1 MKTRK
6 AKKSA
11 KRSDPLRAYRFTLLI
26 RHFLSAFYGIM
37 LGYAIMAGNAV
48 INYFVGV
55 LSAIMAYIVL
65 KSIAGKY
72 LVKIKLEP
80 TEPAVVRGGQ
90 AVIVAKIRNYSPFIY
105 PVSFLLVKDSL
116 NPAGQRIFFC
126 VRPFAKLSMAFPLTF
141 IHCGS
146 YPLRPVSAH
155 VISAGGMVWA
165 KTLLRKKGLPV
176 LSVTPEQ
183 RHAVIDQSAGEGSGE
198 SAVSV
203 KPSVSMTDS
212 VFIRQYVPGD
222 DPRFIHWKRSAA
234 REDWQLRS
242 FYQESERNYIVFFD
256 ARMENGLNRDM
267 SAYSDPFGS
276 DPEFEHNFAL
286 ADKLSSAAVSIS
298 GALLKEGIPFYFAYP
313 ASPAISSVFCDSNT
327 AFGQIRTIAGTIP
340 FAPLPSPE
348 PPAVGASPA
357 AGAREQ
363 TGPFDRSL
371 VTTLAALLPSADSG
385 VTVIRICPALKNDAA
400 VSAGLSGPSGSAGP
414 AASASSSAAA
424 GSGATDGSSLLS
436 DPDDLSVSRPAA
448 VSLSRDTRRLLS
460 PAEFSIHDLPEAEC
474 FAEQL
479 HGAFIISVEVKP

>member
-1 MKTRK
+1 
-6 AKKSA
+6 
-11 KRSDPLRAYRFTLLI
+11 
-26 RHFLSAFYGIM
+26 M

-65 KSIAGKY
+65 KSLAGKY
-72 LVKIKLEP
+72 LVKVKLEP
-80 TEPAVVRGGQ
+80 TEPNVVRGGQ

-126 VRPFAKLSMAFPLTF
+126 ARPFAKLSMAFPLTF

-267 SAYSDPFGS
+267 STHSDPFGGDS
-276 DPEFEHNFAL
+276 GFESAFSL

-313 ASPAISSVFCDSNT
+313 SSSSGDPAADKDSNLPAGQAPFALSSVFCDSNT
-327 AFGQIRTIAGTIP
+327 AFGKIRTIAGTIP
-340 FAPLPSPE
+340 FAPLPSPSGA
-348 PPAVGASPA
+348 PAGGASSA

-371 VTTLAALLPSADSG
+371 VITLAALLPSADSG
-385 VTVIRICPALKNDAA
+385 VTVIRISPALRNDAA

-424 GSGATDGSSLLS
+424 IAAAADGPSQYTDS
-436 DPDDLSVSRPAA
+436 DDLSVSRPAA
-448 VSLSRDTRRLLS
+448 ASLSRDTRRLLS
-460 PAEFSIHDLPEAEC
+460 PAEFSVQDLPEAEC

-479 HGAFIISVEVKP
+479 QGAFIISVEVKP